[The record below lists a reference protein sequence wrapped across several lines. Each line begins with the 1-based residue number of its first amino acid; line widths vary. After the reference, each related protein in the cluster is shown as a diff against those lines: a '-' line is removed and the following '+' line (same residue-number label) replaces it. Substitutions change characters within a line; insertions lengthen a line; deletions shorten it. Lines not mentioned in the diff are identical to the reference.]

1 MVCGGDD
8 KLVKSCGRGD
18 KNNRASDYG
27 QKSLSFHALP
37 FSFCSFSSRNSL
49 SPEQEP
55 INYGGKNLA
64 SSSGNQILAPRRR
77 ICSKTTE
84 LDSPLSLSLSLSLS
98 SLIFMGSWFLRGG
111 GRAEEGERRAVGREE
126 GGEGN
131 GGREAGG
138 DLLQLQAIGSY

>member
-1 MVCGGDD
+1 MGCGRDD
-8 KLVKSCGRGD
+8 KLVKSCARGD

-27 QKSLSFHALP
+27 QKSAF
-37 FSFCSFSSRNSL
+37 FSSLFFLFVPFPLVIL
-49 SPEQEP
+49 SHW
-55 INYGGKNLA
+55 NKNISTMAAKTSQAAVEIRFLLHEEE
-64 SSSGNQILAPRRR
+64 SVPRRLNW
-77 ICSKTTE
+77 IH
-84 LDSPLSLSLSLSLS
+84 LSLSLS

-138 DLLQLQAIGSY
+138 DLMQLQAICSY

>member
-1 MVCGGDD
+1 M
-8 KLVKSCGRGD
+8 D
-18 KNNRASDYG
+18 KNLR
-27 QKSLSFHALP
+27 
-37 FSFCSFSSRNSL
+37 FSSLFFLFVPFPLVIL
-49 SPEQEP
+49 SHW
-55 INYGGKNLA
+55 NKNISTMAAKTSQAAVEIRFLLHEEE
-64 SSSGNQILAPRRR
+64 SVPRRLNW
-77 ICSKTTE
+77 IH
-84 LDSPLSLSLSLSLS
+84 LSLSLSLSLS

>member
-1 MVCGGDD
+1 MGCGRDD
-8 KLVKSCGRGD
+8 KLVKSCARGD

-27 QKSLSFHALP
+27 QKSAFFLAL

-49 SPEQEP
+49 SLEQEH

-84 LDSPLSLSLSLSLS
+84 LDSPLSLS

>member
-1 MVCGGDD
+1 MAAKTLQAAVEIRF
-8 KLVKSCGRGD
+8 LLHEEESV
-18 KNNRASDYG
+18 
-27 QKSLSFHALP
+27 
-37 FSFCSFSSRNSL
+37 
-49 SPEQEP
+49 
-55 INYGGKNLA
+55 
-64 SSSGNQILAPRRR
+64 PRRLNW
-77 ICSKTTE
+77 IH
-84 LDSPLSLSLSLSLS
+84 LSLSLSLSVSLS